1 MAVNCLNNEEKQ
13 CLVEDIGNLLG
24 GGIRKIEISAEAW
37 CSLLKFAVEE
47 YVMRIQNWLI
57 DDQWTSLK
65 NKDLTATDICFA
77 LTTRSMDYEYQF
89 SYAYSKQVGLQ
100 TRGPWE
106 LKKDFVEIIEGQQTY
121 EIPAGREINEVLW
134 LTPSEIDHATFA
146 SLGFGNMQAVGA
158 NGFGSAGGGIGFG
171 GGNANYYHNGAYYI
185 APAYDIVLRAQD
197 FGHKNRILQSDMI
210 YKITAGPNGTRL
222 LHLYSTP
229 NNGNNIGARRNITG
243 CKVWYHYYDT
253 LDMTPDEK
261 RQCLDECRDIIKFP
275 SDVPLQQM
283 DYCDLNVPSKVWVRK
298 YLTALGKETLGRSRG
313 KFSGKL
319 GATEA
324 EITMDYESLLAEGK
338 EEKQQLIEELEEKLL
353 SLRSDKQLERRA
365 GEAENINKIM
375 GYNPDG
381 MWLI

>member
-1 MAVNCLNNEEKQ
+1 MAVNCLNNEEKK
-13 CLVEDIGNLLG
+13 CLIDDIINLLS
-24 GGIRKIEISAEAW
+24 GGIRQVEISEEAW
-37 CSLLKFAVEE
+37 CSLMKFAVEE

-65 NKDLTATDICFA
+65 NKDLTTTDICFA

-100 TRGPWE
+100 ARGPWE
-106 LKKDFVEIIEGQQTY
+106 LKKDYVELIEGQQVY

-146 SLGFGNMQAVGA
+146 SLGFGNMYAF
-158 NGFGSAGGGIGFG
+158 GFGGLSTGTLGGSGFG
-171 GGNANYYHNGAYYI
+171 GGNYYHNGAYYI

-197 FGHKNRILQSDMI
+197 FGMKNRILQSDLT

-222 LHLYSTP
+222 LHLLSTP
-229 NNGNNIGARRNITG
+229 NHGNKIGARKRTAKG
-243 CKVWYHYYDT
+243 KVWYHYYDT
-253 LDMTPDEK
+253 IDMSAEEK
-261 RQCLDECRDIIKFP
+261 RKCLDECKDIVKFP
-275 SDVPLQQM
+275 SDVPLTEM
-283 DYCDLNVPSKVWVRK
+283 DFCDLNKPSKIWVRK
-298 YLTALGKETLGRSRG
+298 YLTALAKETLGRSRG

-324 EITMDYESLLAEGK
+324 DLTMDYESLLAEGK

-353 SLRSDKQLERRA
+353 NLRSDKQLERRA
-365 GEAENINKIM
+365 SEAENINKIL

-381 MWLI
+381 IFLI